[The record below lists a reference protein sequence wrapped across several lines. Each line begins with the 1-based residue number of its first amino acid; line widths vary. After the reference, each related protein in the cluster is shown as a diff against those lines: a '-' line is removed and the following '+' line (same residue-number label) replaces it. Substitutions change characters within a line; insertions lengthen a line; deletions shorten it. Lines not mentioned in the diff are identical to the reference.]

1 MLKQTSR
8 SRSALVLIVGLS
20 LMCSSALAQGDR
32 NRTDR
37 GSSSRGD
44 IRGDMRADVQ
54 QDKHNDNSYIHR
66 NDKQGHRYHYREG
79 RWYKRGWFGWEFAVA
94 ALAVGVMVEAL
105 PPRHTTIIVEDTPYY
120 YDDTVYYRQ
129 LPDGAYIVVAPPRG
143 R

>member
-1 MLKQTSR
+1 MLKRTSR
-8 SRSALVLIVGLS
+8 SRFALAFILGLS
-20 LMCSSALAQGDR
+20 LLCSSAFAQGDR

-44 IRGDMRADVQ
+44 VRGDLRKEDS
-54 QDKHNDNSYIHR
+54 QDNTQNIKQSHNRGY
-66 NDKQGHRYHYREG
+66 RYHYRDG
-79 RWYKRGWFGWEFAVA
+79 RWYSRGWFGWEFAIA
-94 ALAVGVMVEAL
+94 SLTVGTMVESL
-105 PPRHTTIIVEDTPYY
+105 PPRHTTVIVENMPYY